1 MSIHTMCLKVY
12 FYHILTQC
20 VPANLLTV
28 LLGGSLSVE
37 IEFACLCFSYESL
50 FIDLSYTDSLL
61 TLHLCLNQSSYIFR
75 NTGCSFFA
83 TLLLSNLLVLLIN
96 CMKSDR
102 KPLLLLS
109 KCQHSL
115 HMKYVFLILKKL
127 NDLAKVMTS
136 FSHKASITVNK

>member
-1 MSIHTMCLKVY
+1 MCLKVY
-12 FYHILTQC
+12 FYHILTQY

-37 IEFACLCFSYESL
+37 IEFACLCFSYESF

-83 TLLLSNLLVLLIN
+83 TLLLSDLLVLLIN
-96 CMKSDR
+96 CMKGDR
-102 KPLLLLS
+102 
-109 KCQHSL
+109 
-115 HMKYVFLILKKL
+115 
-127 NDLAKVMTS
+127 
-136 FSHKASITVNK
+136 KASITPFQVSTLSSHEICFSYHQEIK